1 VPNITRQSF
10 ARGVGE
16 YLQRSGVTK
25 IPTHDMLKQ
34 ACAVASYEISIEPSA
49 GAVPWEDTIKVAQHL
64 VQFDRQLK
72 STGKFASVNQGASIG
87 QNARLAYGDMVEGVM
102 KLAMESG
109 PSTIMDGKPGQKNL
123 LSDSANAEAM
133 LDDRPENY
141 ALVGQ
146 GGNTN
151 IGEDDTARV
160 GQEMAHPKAPSHG
173 GAGSNSA
180 VAASTQTS
188 PSSARQK
195 SAGIANALRKLAMGG
210 EGGGGGGPSTIM
222 GDDPEQQNL
231 MNDSAN
237 SEAAMDAKRR
247 PEGYANVGQGN
258 ANLNETGAANVGEEV
273 DHPDQPSHSGASSNS
288 VTEASKQ
295 ASWEDFFSR
304 TAHEIAPRLPK
315 NMPKNEKVAAVKACM
330 SKEPFEREEF
340 LQKVAEAYRPV
351 DQTASDLL
359 AQIGRLT
366 G

>member
-49 GAVPWEDTIKVAQHL
+49 DAVPWEDTIKVAQHL

-109 PSTIMDGKPGQKNL
+109 P
-123 LSDSANAEAM
+123 SANAEAM

-210 EGGGGGGPSTIM
+210 EGGGPSTIM

-273 DHPDQPSHSGASSNS
+273 DHPDQPSHSGASSSS